1 MITLTE
7 SKKNELVQF
16 HKMEQDSEVNR
27 FIGIDQLSDHQ
38 ECYDNSDS
46 LYLTIL
52 KENRPIGFLIL
63 ILDSGKDSV
72 EFKRIVLSHRGKGFG
87 QSAISEMES
96 YCKHTLGRNRIW
108 LDVLES
114 NSRGQHIYK
123 KMSYVHFKT
132 ERDAGQNLYLFEK
145 FL

>member
-1 MITLTE
+1 MISIIE
-7 SKKNELVQF
+7 SQKNELVQF
-16 HKMEQDSEVNR
+16 HKMEQDSEVKR

-46 LYLTIL
+46 IYLTIL
-52 KENRPIGFLIL
+52 KENRAIGFLIL
-63 ILDSGKDSV
+63 KLDSGKDSV
-72 EFKRIVLSHRGKGFG
+72 EFKRIVLSQRGRGFG

-123 KMSYVHFKT
+123 KLNYVHFKT
-132 ERDAGQNLYLFEK
+132 ERDEGQNLYFFEK
-145 FL
+145 QL